1 MARGDLHSH
10 ASNRSALSHLGHLE
24 ISFKGLINQKNDLL
38 IALVSELSALKHFD
52 LMQKD
57 KMLEN
62 YFEMLKTLI
71 CLYLKACYSKP
82 HTSLSCVIKSEMA
95 GSFVEVVYQS
105 IQVTSPSIPSL
116 RLKFT

>member
-38 IALVSELSALKHFD
+38 IALVSELSAPKHFD

-71 CLYLKACYSKP
+71 CLILESLLLKTSHITVMCYK
-82 HTSLSCVIKSEMA
+82 IRN
-95 GSFVEVVYQS
+95 GRS
-105 IQVTSPSIPSL
+105 IC
-116 RLKFT
+116 